1 VWIAQ
6 SWSGDRFAR
15 RGWKRKTWRGGA
27 NPRVHKGRGRGE
39 SDLQGIAPRRE
50 SIVVAQVCNGGLA
63 NDCNGDCSAAESF
76 TAAIENFGQQ
86 HTTGL
91 PR

>member
-6 SWSGDRFAR
+6 SWSDDKFAR
-15 RGWKRKTWRGGA
+15 HCWKRKTWRGGA
-27 NPRVHKGRGRGE
+27 KPRVHKGRGRCE
-39 SDLQGIAPRRE
+39 TDRQGIAPRRE
-50 SIVVAQVCNGGLA
+50 SIVLAQV
-63 NDCNGDCSAAESF
+63 CNGDCSAAESF
-76 TAAIENFGQQ
+76 AAAIEDFGQQ